1 MNNDEVAKEFLAR
14 AYINLCYASFAAE
27 GKDGISIKKDYKK
40 NFDELFNILIKNN
53 SSDELFGSCLNGIDS
68 VALYTKKISFSKTAN
83 LQRKNLE
90 EYLAAETEIYGKDKP
105 YIHRPE
111 KFWINISKQ

>member
-1 MNNDEVAKEFLAR
+1 MNNDEAVKEFLAR

-27 GKDGISIKKDYKK
+27 GKDGRSIRKDYKE
-40 NFDELFNILIKNN
+40 NFDELFNILIKND
-53 SSDELFGSCLNGIDS
+53 SSDDLFGSCLNAIDS
-68 VALYTKKISFSKTAN
+68 VALYARNVTFSKTAN

-90 EYLAAETEIYGKDKP
+90 EYLAAETKIYGKDKP

-111 KFWINISKQ
+111 KFWIDNAKQ